1 MGLLANNLA
10 TPMPSHLVQV
20 RAVKR
25 NPVRLQQESVS
36 VSVVP
41 SVRKGA
47 AAKAFL
53 LVISLPTK

>member
-10 TPMPSHLVQV
+10 TPMPSHLVRV

-36 VSVVP
+36 VSAVP
-41 SVRKGA
+41 SVQKGA
-47 AAKAFL
+47 AARVFL
-53 LVISLPTK
+53 VIISLPTE